1 MRMSLPLLQI
11 GALSS
16 LLLSACGTA
25 DDVDLSTLPIA
36 SEDDKSDAASRSPL
50 TWTRPSAS
58 SVVCVRRPC
67 ATHMTFDVNTAASHL
82 VYAYDFR
89 ALKLSSSD
97 EMSAQAQA
105 ASMLLYGRYTSVKV
119 AGEPMEVYQVT
130 RANLRVSDRSDQ
142 PETDRY
148 YSTKTTTTSCPQ
160 APCTGLAAQR
170 LNMPTG
176 QPEQWSGV
184 DLSGLG
190 LSQRGLQQ
198 LQDELASG
206 KAYVSTNGPA
216 KPTNVPIGQAFRPL
230 QAGPLP

>member
-1 MRMSLPLLQI
+1 MAKTLPLLQI

-16 LLLSACGTA
+16 LLLAACGSA
-25 DDVDLSTLPIA
+25 DDFDVTSLPIA
-36 SEDDKSDAASRSPL
+36 SEDDKSDAAAKSPL
-50 TWTRPSAS
+50 TWTRPSAY
-58 SVVCVRRPC
+58 SVVCVRHPC

-89 ALKLSSSD
+89 ALKLSSGD
-97 EMSAQAQA
+97 EQNAQAL
-105 ASMLLYGRYTSVKV
+105 ASNMLLYGRYTSVKV

-130 RANLRVSDRSDQ
+130 RANMRVSDRSDQ

-148 YSTKTTTTSCPQ
+148 YSTKSATTSCPQ
-160 APCTGLAAQR
+160 QPCNGLSATR

-176 QPEQWSGV
+176 QPELWSGV

-190 LSQRGLQQ
+190 LSPRGLQQ

-206 KAYVSTNGPA
+206 KAYVSTTGVA
-216 KPTNVPIGQAFRPL
+216 KPTSVPIGQAFRPL
-230 QAGPLP
+230 LSGPLP

>member
-1 MRMSLPLLQI
+1 MRKTLPLLQV

-16 LLLSACGTA
+16 LLLMACGTA
-25 DDVDLSTLPIA
+25 DDFDFSTLPVA

-50 TWTRPSAS
+50 TWTRPSAYT
-58 SVVCVRRPC
+58 VVCVRHPC

-89 ALKLSSSD
+89 ALKLSSGD
-97 EMSAQAQA
+97 ERNAQAQA

-130 RANLRVSDRSDQ
+130 RANMRVSDKSDQ

-148 YSTKTTTTSCPQ
+148 YSTKAATTSCPQ
-160 APCTGLAAQR
+160 APCNGLSAQR

-176 QPEQWSGV
+176 QPELWSGV

-190 LSQRGLQQ
+190 LSQRGLQT
-198 LQDELASG
+198 LQDELAAG
-206 KAYVSTNGPA
+206 KAYVSTSGPT
-216 KPTNVPIGQAFRPL
+216 KPTSVPIGQAFRPL